1 MGLLPCSH
9 TRSRTCSRRDVPN
22 PSQTVRPKIAFALLG
37 ARFSPL
43 PRRRPHQAGMQC
55 NASLQASL
63 GLLGFSGHPG
73 FLLAVCR
80 DLDSWTCH
88 SGDSRPVQEEESVR
102 SAHAGQDWGGAP
114 WLRAPLCS
122 PPPPARSPLPAPP
135 ARVPRAPP
143 LCDSLT
149 SQQVGPGACEP
160 SRAGLTATLQPAP
173 PQLGRSAPLPE
184 PALAA
189 TWPSHPRHARLQLV
203 QGRCG
208 INFPEATSPPK
219 EVDRQ
224 LCIYTRSAASGCAPR
239 GPVRRTADS

>member
-1 MGLLPCSH
+1 MLGLVPSPGEGH
-9 TRSRTCSRRDVPN
+9 TR
-22 PSQTVRPKIAFALLG
+22 QKAWLAAVRACKRAWDSWDSLATRG
-37 ARFSPL
+37 SSL
-43 PRRRPHQAGMQC
+43 PP
-55 NASLQASL
+55 AS
-63 GLLGFSGHPG
+63 GDRG
-73 FLLAVCR
+73 
-80 DLDSWTCH
+80 SWTCD
-88 SGDSRPVQEEESVR
+88 SGGSRPVQEEESFR
-102 SAHAGQDWGGAP
+102 SAHAGWDWGGAP

-122 PPPPARSPLPAPP
+122 PPPPAGSPLPAPP

-160 SRAGLTATLQPAP
+160 SRAGLTARLQPAP
-173 PQLGRSAPLPE
+173 PQLGRSAPPPE

-208 INFPEATSPPK
+208 INFPEATSPPE

-239 GPVRRTADS
+239 GPVRRTADSCGTLAFE

>member
-1 MGLLPCSH
+1 M
-9 TRSRTCSRRDVPN
+9 
-22 PSQTVRPKIAFALLG
+22 
-37 ARFSPL
+37 
-43 PRRRPHQAGMQC
+43 
-55 NASLQASL
+55 QASL
-63 GLLGFSGHPG
+63 GLSGFTGHPG
-73 FLLAVCR
+73 FLLAAR
-80 DLDSWTCH
+80 GDPGSWTCD
-88 SGDSRPVQEEESVR
+88 SGGSRPVQKEKSVR
-102 SAHAGQDWGGAP
+102 SAHAGWDWGGAP
-114 WLRAPLCS
+114 WLPAPLCS
-122 PPPPARSPLPAPP
+122 PPPPAGSPLPAPP

-160 SRAGLTATLQPAP
+160 SRAGLTAPLQPAP
-173 PQLGRSAPLPE
+173 PQLGRSAPQPE

-208 INFPEATSPPK
+208 INFPEATSPPE

-239 GPVRRTADS
+239 GPVRRTADSCGTLAFEEGFALPQDPKRCRQDKLDTAMGATATRHASLTPM